1 MGIHSIIVIKN
12 KKGEYLQYFDQRWK
26 CYLFLNCKLPN
37 GEDNKIVKEKISEA
51 FNIDDGKINVVLKGE
66 KRHRKFSE
74 SAMKEKEY
82 IHLFYEAKIDMEMVD
97 KSFNINGI
105 QYKWFSYSELLQDE
119 RIRKVNYD
127 IIEYVKEFGM

>member
-12 KKGEYLQYFDQRWK
+12 KKGEYLQYFDQRWN

-37 GEDNKIVKEKISEA
+37 GEDSEIVKEKISEA
-51 FNIDDGKINVVLKGE
+51 FNISTGKINVVLKGE

-82 IHLFYEAKIDMEMVD
+82 THLFYEAKIGMEIED

-119 RIRKVNYD
+119 RIKKVNYD

>member
-12 KKGEYLQYFDQRWK
+12 KKGEYLQYFDQRWN

-37 GEDNKIVKEKISEA
+37 GEDSEIVKEKISEA
-51 FNIDDGKINVVLKGE
+51 FNISTGKINVVLKGE

-82 IHLFYEAKIDMEMVD
+82 THLFYEAKIGMVIED

-119 RIRKVNYD
+119 RIKKVNYD
-127 IIEYVKEFGM
+127 IIEYVKEFEM